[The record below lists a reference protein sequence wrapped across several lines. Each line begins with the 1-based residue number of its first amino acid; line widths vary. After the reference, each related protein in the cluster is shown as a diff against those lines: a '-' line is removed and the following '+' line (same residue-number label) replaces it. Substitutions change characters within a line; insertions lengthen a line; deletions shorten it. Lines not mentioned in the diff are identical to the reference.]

1 MNSTSPK
8 LSIHCNSTFHFL
20 FLILFLFLFLQIRPS
35 LIRDRVLE
43 IEKMILKIQEAD
55 PSQENLE
62 IEASLL
68 LKLNEWLER
77 DGLKWCKKSRALW
90 LMEGD
95 ANSKFSHVSTLIR
108 RHRNF
113 ISEIHLDS
121 GHWIYCREEIEQY
134 FSFHFQ
140 EVYNSSNL
148 NIPPDLENLIHPCIS
163 AEDNLDLTR
172 ILDPR
177 EIQDAI

>member
-1 MNSTSPK
+1 M
-8 LSIHCNSTFHFL
+8 
-20 FLILFLFLFLQIRPS
+20 
-35 LIRDRVLE
+35 LE

-62 IEASLL
+62 IEASLF

-121 GHWIYCREEIEQY
+121 GHWIYSREEIEQY
-134 FSFHFQ
+134 FYST
-140 EVYNSSNL
+140 SKRS
-148 NIPPDLENLIHPCIS
+148 I
-163 AEDNLDLTR
+163 
-172 ILDPR
+172 
-177 EIQDAI
+177 IQAT